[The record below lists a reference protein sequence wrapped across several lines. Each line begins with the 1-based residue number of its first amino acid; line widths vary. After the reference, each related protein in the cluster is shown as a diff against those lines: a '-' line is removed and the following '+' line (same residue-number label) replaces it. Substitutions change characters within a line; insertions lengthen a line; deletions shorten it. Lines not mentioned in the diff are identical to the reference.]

1 MSGFGPF
8 LFGAVVGGGA
18 VFASLSYHFVQTK
31 DGFHSIPKTTPTF
44 AETYVDARQFTAAD
58 WQQRKSL
65 TAAILRANQGAIIG
79 DAAVDQ
85 AVQAVQQWLPEV
97 GNNPNAAAVPR

>member
-8 LFGAVVGGGA
+8 LCGVVTGGAA
-18 VFASLSYHFVQTK
+18 VFASLSYHFVQVK
-31 DGFHSIPKTTPTF
+31 DGFHTIPKLSPTF
-44 AETYVDARQFTAAD
+44 AETYVDARQFTAGD
-58 WQQRKSL
+58 WAQRKSL

-97 GNNPNAAAVPR
+97 GNNSNAVVPR